1 MVDVTYSF
9 EASLVVHEQSIL
21 GLHIQV
27 TEAMLQ
33 LFTLHVKST
42 VEEHQSLMGRQ
53 IILKW
58 SYLMIFMR
66 VLVAVNVRWCKV

>member
-1 MVDVTYSF
+1 MWIRMVSSF
-9 EASLVVHEQSIL
+9 
-21 GLHIQV
+21 G
-27 TEAMLQ
+27 
-33 LFTLHVKST
+33 KSYRRFPLWLLT
-42 VEEHQSLMGRQ
+42 FPCKKFPCHLTLMGRQ